1 MSVTVFIPTAL
12 RAFTERK
19 SEINVGTVATVEEA
33 IRQLTDR
40 YPAITDYVFVSDG
53 QLKRFINVF
62 IGEENIKDR
71 DGIKTA
77 LKDGDKIS
85 LIPAIAGG
93 ADE

>member
-40 YPAITDYVFVSDG
+40 YSAITDYVFVSDG

>member
-19 SEINVGTVATVEEA
+19 SEVDVGDVATVEEA
-33 IRQLTDR
+33 IRRLVES
-40 YPAITDYVFVSDG
+40 YPAISDYIFASDG

-62 IGEENIKDR
+62 VGEENIKDR

-77 LKDGDKIS
+77 LKADDKIS

-93 ADE
+93 SDE

>member
-19 SEINVGTVATVEEA
+19 SEVDVGDVAIVEDA
-33 IRQLTDR
+33 IRRLTES
-40 YPAITDYVFVSDG
+40 YPAVGDYIFASDG

-62 IGEENIKDR
+62 VGEENIKDR
-71 DGIKTA
+71 DGIKTV
-77 LKDGDKIS
+77 LKADDKIS

-93 ADE
+93 SDE

>member
-1 MSVTVFIPTAL
+1 MSITVFIPTAL

-19 SEINVGTVATVEEA
+19 SEIDVGTVATVEEA
-33 IRQLTDR
+33 IQQLTAQ
-40 YPAITDYVFVSDG
+40 YPAINDYVFASDG

-71 DGIKTA
+71 DGIKTV

>member
-19 SEINVGTVATVEEA
+19 SEIDVGTVATVEEA
-33 IRQLTDR
+33 IRQLADR
-40 YPAITDYVFVSDG
+40 YPAITDYVFASDG

-62 IGEENIKDR
+62 IGEDNIKDR
-71 DGIKTA
+71 DGIKTT

-93 ADE
+93 ADA

>member
-19 SEINVGTVATVEEA
+19 SEMDVGTAATVEDA
-33 IRQLTDR
+33 IRQVASQ
-40 YPAITDYVFVSDG
+40 YPGIQDYVFSSDG

-62 IGEENIKDR
+62 IGEENIKDK
-71 DGIKTA
+71 DGIKTT
-77 LKDGDKIS
+77 LKDGDKVS
-85 LIPAIAGG
+85 LIPAIAVG

>member
-19 SEINVGTVATVEEA
+19 SEIDVGTVATVEEA

-40 YPAITDYVFVSDG
+40 YPAITDYVFTTDG

-62 IGEENIKDR
+62 VGEENMKDR
-71 DGIKTA
+71 DGIRTA
-77 LKDGDKIS
+77 LKEGDRIS

-93 ADE
+93 VDE

>member
-19 SEINVGTVATVEEA
+19 SEINVGDVATVEEA

-40 YPAITDYVFVSDG
+40 YPAIADYVFASDG

-71 DGIKTA
+71 EGIKTA